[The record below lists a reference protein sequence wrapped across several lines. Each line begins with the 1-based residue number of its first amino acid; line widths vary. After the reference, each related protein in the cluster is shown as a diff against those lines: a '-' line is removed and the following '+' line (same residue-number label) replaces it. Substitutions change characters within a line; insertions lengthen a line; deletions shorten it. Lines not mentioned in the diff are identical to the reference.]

1 MDYVAT
7 FPFYQRIEENKRE
20 VLTYNQSS
28 IQITQDMLTKID
40 EFLNYHVEYQEYLK
54 QLESVRPGDS
64 QFLSQFRVYS

>member
-1 MDYVAT
+1 MDYEAT
-7 FPFYQRIEENKRE
+7 FPFYQRIEENQRR
-20 VLTYNQSS
+20 VLSYNQSS

-64 QFLSQFRVYS
+64 QFLSQYRVYS